1 MTPISGNILNENGQ
15 IVNLV
20 DLLGGGTPVS
30 NTVHDLS
37 QYAPRSGNII
47 NNNGIIVNLVTLL
60 GGGTPVDDQQ
70 LDATQYAPLS
80 GLIIGSDGKAYDLA
94 TLLANYSS
102 GTPSTLLAEHTTQ
115 FGGAGERDRVWFAKH
130 MDAGSYRLRITFSE
144 AVAAGSSDSS
154 TVVALK
160 TASVFGETNGTELYA
175 GIALALL
182 GQTSVDAA
190 FTLAEAVDGFFL
202 YAKLLKKGVHIQLFV
217 NGTVTDSALLDTPPV
232 ATLQGSASSPGEG
245 WFPVSL
251 AAGTHAYKLEVGGAA
266 EAVANA
272 VVVKTAASM
281 SDTEGTQLLSFTG
294 RQCNGGFTIMDT
306 LTLSEPVSYLYMR
319 FAPDTR
325 STFTATLLIV

>member
-1 MTPISGNILNENGQ
+1 M
-15 IVNLV
+15 
-20 DLLGGGTPVS
+20 S

-60 GGGTPVDDQQ
+60 GGGTPVDNRQ
-70 LDATQYAPLS
+70 LDVTQYAPLS
-80 GLIIGSDGKAYDLA
+80 GLILGSDGKAYDLA
-94 TLLANYSS
+94 TLLQNYAS

-115 FGGAGERDRVWFAKH
+115 FSGAGERDRVWFAKH
-130 MDAGSYRLRITFSE
+130 MDAGSYKLRITFSE
-144 AVAAGSSDSS
+144 AVAAGSNASS
-154 TVVALK
+154 TVLALK
-160 TASVFGETNGTELYA
+160 TASVFGETNGTELYV
-175 GIALALL
+175 GTALSLL
-182 GQTSVDAA
+182 GQTSVDAT
-190 FTLAEAVDGFFL
+190 FTLSEAVDGFFL
-202 YAKLLKKGVHIQLFV
+202 FAKLLKKGVHIQLFV
-217 NGTVTDSALLDTPPV
+217 NGTVTDSALMDTPPV

-266 EAVANA
+266 EASANA
-272 VVVKTAASM
+272 VIVKTAASM

-294 RQCNGGFTIMDT
+294 KQCNGGFTVMDT
-306 LTLSEPVSYLYMR
+306 LTLAAPVSYLYMR